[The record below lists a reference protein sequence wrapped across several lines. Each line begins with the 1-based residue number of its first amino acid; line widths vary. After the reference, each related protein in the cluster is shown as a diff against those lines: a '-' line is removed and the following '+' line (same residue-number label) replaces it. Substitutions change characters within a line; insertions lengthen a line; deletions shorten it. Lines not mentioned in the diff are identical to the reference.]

1 MSNRSRIY
9 RTVIGPLAVGTAM
22 IGAAAFT
29 AAPAQAAPAGVTVT
43 LNGSLLTITG
53 DSACRMSTCRMSRCP
68 GTAGS

>member
-29 AAPAQAAPAGVTVT
+29 AAPPAQAATAGVTVT
-43 LNGSLLTITG
+43 LNGS
-53 DSACRMSTCRMSRCP
+53 C
-68 GTAGS
+68 